1 MQRPRSNPL
10 LEGGGIELQAEA
22 GFEPCAQD
30 DELLEADK
38 AEAAPARADART
50 NASTSARSNASR
62 LGFFTHL

>member
-10 LEGGGIELQAEA
+10 LEGGIELQAEA

-62 LGFFTHL
+62 LGF